1 MLSPNFY
8 VLGTNNFL
16 THKLESLIKNEFERN
31 NTTNLSFS
39 KSPTIVYFRPMKSLF
54 RLVRLPNLIIVA
66 LTQYALQYA
75 ILLPEL
81 GKIGQK
87 PLLPDLQFCL
97 LVCSTILIA
106 AGGYVV
112 NDIEDVEIDRLNKP
126 ENKRIVERIYPLSI
140 CWKIYWFF
148 TILGFFISLYLAFF
162 VLNFVQLLIYPAA
175 VWLLW
180 AYSKW
185 FKRQF
190 LIGNLVV
197 AGFCAF
203 VAWVVF
209 YAQSLPQIIQG
220 YGFDTFNGYTFKQ
233 FEMPQTAKI
242 VFIGYAIFAFI
253 STLFREIIKDIED
266 LTGDKVQG
274 CKTLPIVLGINKA
287 KIFALIVGIIFIF
300 AILFFNYLIYFSLFK
315 NNYFKLFFLNL
326 TISLPVCYALFLLI
340 NAKEKNDYSRLSK
353 IAKLIMLSGLIFILI
368 MK

>member
-1 MLSPNFY
+1 MRIINSNRFFRPMKNAYTQKISHSLSQ
-8 VLGTNNFL
+8 
-16 THKLESLIKNEFERN
+16 SL
-31 NTTNLSFS
+31 S
-39 KSPTIVYFRPMKSLF
+39 YFRPMKSIF
-54 RLVRLPNLIIVA
+54 RLIRLPNLVIVA

-81 GKIGQK
+81 NKIGLK
-87 PLLPDLQFCL
+87 PLLPDLQFGL
-97 LVCSTILIA
+97 LVCSTVLIA

-112 NDIEDVEIDRLNKP
+112 NDIEDVDIDRLNKP
-126 ENKRIVERIYPLSI
+126 QHKRIVERVYALKI
-140 CWKIYWFF
+140 CWKIYWFL
-148 TILGFFISLYLAFF
+148 TILGFVISLYLAFF
-162 VLNFVQLLIYPAA
+162 IHDFVQLAIYPAA
-175 VWLLW
+175 VTLLW

-209 YAQSLPQIIQG
+209 YAQSLPQYVVNYFMKDIFWG
-220 YGFDTFNGYTFKQ
+220 NTVKQ
-233 FEMPQTAKI
+233 SEIPDAAKT

-266 LTGDKVQG
+266 VTGDKAQG
-274 CKTLPIVLGINKA
+274 CQTLPIVLGVPKA
-287 KIFALIVGIIFIF
+287 KSAALFVGFLFIL
-300 AILFFNYLIYFSLFK
+300 ALLFFNFLFK
-315 NNYFKLFFLNL
+315 ENYLKLTLLNL
-326 TISLPVCYALFLLI
+326 SMTLPVCYALFLLI
-340 NAKEKNDYSRLSK
+340 KSKEKKDYSRLSK